1 MGARPV
7 VGLALGG
14 GVARGVAHLGVL
26 SVLLDAGI
34 PIDVIAGTSA
44 GSIIGALYLR
54 GVSVEEGLRLSRRLR
69 WRDWASPVWPRR
81 GLVSFRKMESWL
93 EKVIGDPHFSD
104 LPRPF
109 ATVAMDIES
118 GERVVF
124 REGRVIPAVRASCSV
139 AGFVEPLDWE
149 GRQLVDGSFVDT
161 VPVSVARD
169 LGAEYVIGVDI
180 FVPALRRAW
189 GAWGYLFS
197 VIERMV
203 QNAGL
208 GVRQADCIIRPDLSG
223 TTYLRFSQAEA
234 LYRRGVEAARAALPR
249 LRADLGEGRDWG
261 EGSREQGL
269 GSRGQDATS

>member
-1 MGARPV
+1 MAPRPI

-26 SVLLDAGI
+26 HVLLEAGI

-44 GSIIGALYLR
+44 GSLVGALYLGGITLTEAQR
-54 GVSVEEGLRLSRRLR
+54 ITHRLH
-69 WRDWASPVWPRR
+69 WWDWASLVWPRR
-81 GLVSFRKMESWL
+81 GLVSFRKMEPWL
-93 EKVIGDPHFSD
+93 ERHIGDPRFSD

-124 REGRVIPAVRASCSV
+124 TEGRVILAVRASCSV

-161 VPVSVARD
+161 VPVDVARD

-180 FVPALRRAW
+180 FVPALRRKW

-203 QNAGL
+203 QNAG
-208 GVRQADCIIRPDLSG
+208 GGIRQADCLIRPEVGGL
-223 TTYLRFSQAEA
+223 TYLRFSQAEA
-234 LYRRGVEAARAALPR
+234 LYQRGVEAARAALPQ
-249 LRADLGEGRDWG
+249 LRADLG
-261 EGSREQGL
+261 
-269 GSRGQDATS
+269 